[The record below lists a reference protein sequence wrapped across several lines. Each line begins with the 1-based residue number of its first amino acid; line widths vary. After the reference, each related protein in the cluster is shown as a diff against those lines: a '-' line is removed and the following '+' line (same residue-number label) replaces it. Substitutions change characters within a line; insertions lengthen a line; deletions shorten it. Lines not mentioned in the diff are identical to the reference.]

1 VVKAERD
8 ISIDGLRGFAIMCMF
23 YAHLIPHFM
32 ESGTQLFFC
41 ERVVSSIAAPLFL
54 FLVGYNFNI
63 KQDLKRV
70 LKRMLV
76 VLVVAGSIDTFI
88 WHIFPFYSFDVLYL
102 IGISL
107 AFLFLIRRFNTIQ
120 LIILVLSVLLIS
132 VSLQQFGFYSIELNE
147 PYFNEE
153 YQITQVVYN
162 FFINGWFPFFPWII
176 FPILGLLARTI
187 SFNAL
192 KFRVISSF
200 LFLAAIPLLILIDF
214 NWRTFAVE
222 IFYPAS
228 WIYLS
233 FALVFLF
240 FIWTNKSFLSSK
252 LVGFLVHLGKTSLF
266 LYIFHLSVYAVIGDY
281 VISTLNNRFIC
292 YFMFLFCF
300 WLIAFLLNKYK
311 TNWRIFQKSEVLQI
325 LLGR

>member
-1 VVKAERD
+1 MVKTGRD

-32 ESGTQLFFC
+32 ESGTELFFW

-54 FLVGYNFNI
+54 FLVGYNFNV

-76 VLVVAGSIDTFI
+76 ILVIAGSIDTFI

-107 AFLFLIRRFNTIQ
+107 AFLYLIRRFNTIQ

-147 PYFNEE
+147 PYLNEE

-200 LFLAAIPLLILIDF
+200 LFLVAIPLLFLIDF

-266 LYIFHLSVYAVIGDY
+266 LYIFHLSVYAVLGDY
-281 VISTLNNRFIC
+281 VISILNNRFIC

-300 WLIAFLLNKYK
+300 WLTAFLLNKYK
-311 TNWRIFQKSEVLQI
+311 NNWRIFQKSEVLQI
-325 LLGR
+325 LLGK